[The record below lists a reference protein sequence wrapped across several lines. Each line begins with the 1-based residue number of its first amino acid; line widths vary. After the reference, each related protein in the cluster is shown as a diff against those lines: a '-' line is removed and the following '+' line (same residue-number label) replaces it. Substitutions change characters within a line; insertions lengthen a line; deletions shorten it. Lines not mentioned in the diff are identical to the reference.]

1 MNTTNG
7 LIKTRNRSITMT
19 ANMEARRGDMVADA
33 EELVE
38 DIGEEIWEEELWR
51 EVLREEELPLHEVVE
66 DNRREADVGLP
77 AMRMVSVVGMA
88 VEVGDTVAAEDT
100 ATTTRKNTVKIM
112 ARAMDTEGKK
122 WRKRILTRM
131 NGKISP
137 TMIVILH
144 RLTEDMDRAEEEE
157 VTLRIAAVVVHS
169 SQRQQG
175 AVTERALI
183 AVEEEEAQS
192 KILAEVEEGAVLQ

>member
-1 MNTTNG
+1 MIDSIIRN
-7 LIKTRNRSITMT
+7 LIFWPESIYVIV
-19 ANMEARRGDMVADA
+19 N
-33 EELVE
+33 L
-38 DIGEEIWEEELWR
+38 
-51 EVLREEELPLHEVVE
+51 
-66 DNRREADVGLP
+66 
-77 AMRMVSVVGMA
+77 
-88 VEVGDTVAAEDT
+88 
-100 ATTTRKNTVKIM
+100 
-112 ARAMDTEGKK
+112 
-122 WRKRILTRM
+122 LTFQFA
-131 NGKISP
+131 
-137 TMIVILH
+137 VILH